1 MLVEVNA
8 VAHAAAHADPI
19 VATFASGLGN
29 EAAAVSEGAGGIDV
43 DGVGGAG
50 FQGVVGLGGHREGGG
65 GGAEE
70 RDGAEEGAG
79 DEHDCGW
86 RWCCWVAMLGK
97 SVSIYG
103 PLLSMRGGCSYV
115 RKML

>member
-29 EAAAVSEGAGGIDV
+29 EAAAVSEGAGCISV
-43 DGVGGAG
+43 DGVGDAG
-50 FQGVVGLGGHREGGG
+50 FQGVVGLGGHREGGS

-79 DEHDCGW
+79 DEHGCGW
-86 RWCCWVAMLGK
+86 RWCCWLAVLGT
-97 SVSIYG
+97 SVSMFG
-103 PLLSMRGGCSYV
+103 LLLSRRGGCSYV
-115 RKML
+115 SEML